1 MTHSFRLSVY
11 LDFLPISSIHIGRNI
26 CPSVHLKIKT
36 EFMQTVNLLTIV
48 VYQTISLIKK
58 SLRKSYLL
66 LKPGLKSFSYG

>member
-26 CPSVHLKIKT
+26 CPFVPLKIKT
-36 EFMQTVNLLTIV
+36 EFMQTVNLLTTV

-58 SLRKSYLL
+58 SLKKSYLL
-66 LKPGLKSFSYG
+66 LKPGLKSSSYG